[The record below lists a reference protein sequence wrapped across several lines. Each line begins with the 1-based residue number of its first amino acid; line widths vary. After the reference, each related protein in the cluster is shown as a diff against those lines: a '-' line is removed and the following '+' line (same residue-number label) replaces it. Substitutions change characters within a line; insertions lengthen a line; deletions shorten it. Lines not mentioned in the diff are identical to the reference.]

1 MKLKT
6 SITVL
11 IGCLVIFL
19 FIMLPIILSI
29 QDQKDEYVASI
40 TGSDFSL
47 KDVNNNPITE
57 KSFQGP
63 ASALFFGF
71 TNCPDVCPVTL
82 NKLTLIIDEL
92 KKAVGG
98 TDGGRRRRIEQKAK
112 ELSITEKY
120 HKGLDKFTRE
130 KKLQK
135 FEKDL
140 ELSSDELKDLQ
151 GSIKENLETYKKYN
165 STLKNVSASVIGLG
179 KAAYAGE
186 GSISGFTESI
196 RRFGLAGEIIAD
208 FGKSLDINIETYR
221 SLAQTGAAFGQSIVQ
236 LRQISADAALPLDDF
251 ALLVRQNADNL
262 AALYGTTTQGAM
274 AMADLGK
281 GIRDVALPQLAPLGF
296 TVEEI
301 NETLLLNLERQRRTF
316 NFDANARQSN
326 IQSAINLSM
335 QLDRLAKLTGVQRD
349 QLQAQIES
357 GMSNERFLAF
367 LGGQT
372 DAVSQRMQSFAAT
385 IGSISPDLAEG
396 FQDLI
401 ANAGVP
407 VTEAALALVQNMPEA
422 QFAVQNLISGLT
434 TTEGALTS
442 VRDAAVRSQNRFRQA
457 TVTGTVEFLRLQKG
471 IVDLGSRSLDV
482 TAMTEEQL
490 KAQDELTK
498 NLTQFQ
504 DASKR
509 LSGAF
514 QGLEAGF
521 LSFIGNTLGRGGG
534 LLNTGITGL
543 ASSLMALPSGVQAIV
558 YGFGKTIQY
567 GLTALKDTG
576 PTFLAVRQGVIAGML
591 ATGGGRGGG
600 FMGRMGGA
608 KGLAMRGGLAATG
621 GMLALGGIGQAG
633 QAETQGGKALG
644 VLGGAA
650 GGALLGAQLGSFI
663 PGIGTLIG
671 GVAGGVIGGGMALYN
686 ANKRAQSGMVHL
698 DRTYARI
705 NEGGQPE
712 VLTGNKVLTATQA
725 GQQFEMSAPPVDF
738 TTVEAKLDAVVAQLT
753 KGNSIAEATKIGVN
767 TSVAVLNKTRKVT
780 EEGVRA
786 TKSMTGNVL
795 V

>member
-1 MKLKT
+1 MDKD
-6 SITVL
+6 
-11 IGCLVIFL
+11 FEQ
-19 FIMLPIILSI
+19 II
-29 QDQKDEYVASI
+29 E
-40 TGSDFSL
+40 
-47 KDVNNNPITE
+47 
-57 KSFQGP
+57 
-63 ASALFFGF
+63 
-71 TNCPDVCPVTL
+71 
-82 NKLTLIIDEL
+82 EL
-92 KKAVGG
+92 KKAVTGG
-98 TDGGRRRRIEQKAK
+98 AGDRRALERKAK
-112 ELSITEKY
+112 ELSINKEY
-120 HKGLDKFTRE
+120 HKGLEKFARE
-130 KKLQK
+130 KKLDK
-135 FEKDL
+135 
-140 ELSSDELKDLQ
+140 LSKKLGTTE
-151 GSIKENLETYKKYN
+151 ENLEGLQDQIKDNLDQYKKYN
-165 STLKNVSASVIGLG
+165 SALKNVSASVIGLG

-186 GSISGFTESI
+186 GSISGFTENI
-196 RRFGLAGEIIAD
+196 RRLGLVGEIIAD

-221 SLAQTGAAFGQSIVQ
+221 SLAQTGAAFGQSIIQ

-251 ALLVRQNADNL
+251 AQLVRQNADNL

-521 LSFIGNTLGRGGG
+521 LSFIGDTLGRGGG

-543 ASSLMALPSGVQAIV
+543 ASSLMALPAGVQAIV

-567 GLTALKDTG
+567 GLTALKDTM
-576 PTFLAVRQGVIAGML
+576 PIFLAVRSGVISGML
-591 ATGGGRGGG
+591 ASRLPGGGGGGG
-600 FMGRMGGA
+600 FLPRGTGKFLR
-608 KGLAMRGGLAATG
+608 RGGLAATG
-621 GMLALGGIGQAG
+621 GMIALGGIGQAG
-633 QAETQGGKALG
+633 QAETEGGKALG
-644 VLGGAA
+644 VLGGIG

-663 PGIGTLIG
+663 PGIGTVIG
-671 GVAGGVIGGGMALYN
+671 GIAGGVIGGGMAAYS
-686 ANKRAQSGMVHL
+686 AYGGKRGQAGMVHL

>member
-1 MKLKT
+1 M
-6 SITVL
+6 
-11 IGCLVIFL
+11 
-19 FIMLPIILSI
+19 
-29 QDQKDEYVASI
+29 DEE
-40 TGSDFSL
+40 L
-47 KDVNNNPITE
+47 
-57 KSFQGP
+57 QR
-63 ASALFFGF
+63 
-71 TNCPDVCPVTL
+71 
-82 NKLTLIIDEL
+82 IIDEL

-98 TDGGRRRRIEQKAK
+98 DDTGRRRRLEQKVK
-112 ELSITEKY
+112 ELSINKEY

-135 FEKDL
+135 FENDL
-140 ELSSDELKDLQ
+140 KLSSTELKELQ
-151 GSIKENLETYKKYN
+151 ESTRGQIEIHKKYN
-165 STLKNVSASVIGLG
+165 SVLKDLSASVIGLG

-186 GSISGFTESI
+186 GSISAFTESI
-196 RRFGLAGEIIAD
+196 RRFGLVGEVIAD

-221 SLAQTGAAFGQSIVQ
+221 SLAQTGAAFGQSIIE

-251 ALLVRQNADNL
+251 AMLVRQNADNL
-262 AALYGTTTQGAM
+262 AALYGTTTRGAI

-281 GIRDVALPQLAPLGF
+281 AIRTQALPQLAPLGF

-316 NFDANARQSN
+316 NFDANARQQN

-335 QLDRLAKLTGVQRD
+335 QLDRLAKLTGVQREE
-349 QLQAQIES
+349 LQAQIQA
-357 GMSNERFLAF
+357 GMNNERFLAF

-372 DAVSQRMQSFAAT
+372 DATSQRLQSFVGA
-385 IGSISPDLAEG
+385 IGAISPELTEG

-407 VTEAALALVQNMPEA
+407 VTEAALALIQNMPEA
-422 QFAVQNLISGLT
+422 GFAIQNLISGLT
-434 TTEGALTS
+434 TSEGALTS

-471 IVDLGSRSLDV
+471 IVDLGSRALDV
-482 TAMTEEQL
+482 TAMTAEQA
-490 KAQDELTK
+490 KAADELTQ

-521 LSFIGNTLGRGGG
+521 LSFIGDTLGRGSG

-567 GLTALKDTG
+567 GLTALKDTL
-576 PTFLAVRQGVIAGML
+576 PIFLAVKMGVIAGMIASRL
-591 ATGGGRGGG
+591 PGGGGAGFLPRGAGK
-600 FMGRMGGA
+600 FIKGA
-608 KGLAMRGGLAATG
+608 GLAAAG
-621 GMLALGGIGQAG
+621 GAVALGGIGLAG
-633 QAETQGGKALG
+633 QAKSEGGKLGGIALG
-644 VLGGAA
+644 AG
-650 GGALLGAQLGSFI
+650 GGALLGAQ
-663 PGIGTLIG
+663 IGTMFGGPLGTAIG
-671 GVAGGVIGGGMALYN
+671 GVAGGLIGGGMAAYN
-686 ANKRAQSGMVHL
+686 AYGGKRGQAGHL
-698 DRTYARI
+698 RLDQTYARI

-712 VLTGNKVLTATQA
+712 VIAGNKVLTATQA
-725 GQQFEMSAPPVDF
+725 GQKFEMSAPPVDF
-738 TTVEAKLDAVVAQLT
+738 TSVESKLDSIVVQLT
-753 KGNSIAEATKIGVN
+753 KGNTIAEATKLGVN
-767 TSVAVLNKTRKVT
+767 TSVAVLNKTRKIT

-786 TKSMTGNVL
+786 TRNMTGNVL